1 MSVAAA
7 VRRYRL
13 RAKTP
18 PAVVPPPALRAI
30 ADEGWSEL
38 TSLDESMRRKHV
50 HWTHVRT
57 GQPAHRQPDTLTREE
72 FWHLLVDAYKDIYPE
87 EANKTGSIVLFGL
100 VVKEHHA
107 ASQQEPLRAEHHH
120 CAAYT
125 STQHY
130 WRPVAQ
136 RALEKHRLKLHAA
149 CHDGYASMYVYL
161 RFPTSHKPVTELDAT
176 PFFSPEHPQGLV
188 LQRLL
193 NSSAHAERAVRGNKR
208 GGSAAAEAAAKR
220 FRGADVY
227 EFAVRTGVRTSAGFL
242 GQACAAA
249 AQGDNRLAEFC
260 TVHTAEELQ
269 RFLDQAW
276 P

>member
-1 MSVAAA
+1 MSLSALASPKPDERWGLGGMLVAAA

-18 PAVVPPPALRAI
+18 PRVEPPAAMRAI

-38 TSLDESMRRKHV
+38 TSLDESMRRKHM

-57 GQPAHRQPDTLTREE
+57 GQAAHRQPDILTREE
-72 FWHLLVDAYKDIYPE
+72 FWHLLVDAYKDVYPE
-87 EANKTGSIVLFGL
+87 EANKTGCIVLFGL

-107 ASQQEPLRAEHHH
+107 ASQQEPLRAQHHH
-120 CAAYT
+120 WAVYT
-125 STQHY
+125 SKQHY

-161 RFPTSHKPVTELDAT
+161 RFSTPHKPATELDAT
-176 PFFSPEHPQGLV
+176 PFFSPDHPQGLV
-188 LQRLL
+188 LQRRLD
-193 NSSAHAERAVRGNKR
+193 SSAHAERAVRGNKR
-208 GGSAAAEAAAKR
+208 GGSATADAAAKR

-227 EFAVRTGVRTSAGFL
+227 DFAIRTGVRTQGAFL
-242 GQACAAA
+242 QQASCKIMIP
-249 AQGDNRLAEFC
+249 LF
-260 TVHTAEELQ
+260 
-269 RFLDQAW
+269 F
-276 P
+276 